1 MGVYANSQESIF
13 SKKKKNQKNN
23 VKFRKML
30 ANLGNFHC
38 VSVARRARNTK
49 KCARLVI
56 IIHEIL
62 DVEYEIVCA
71 SVGVCVFG

>member
-13 SKKKKNQKNN
+13 FKKKNQKNN

-30 ANLGNFHC
+30 ANLENFHC

-49 KCARLVI
+49 KMCQAGNNYPRN
-56 IIHEIL
+56 
-62 DVEYEIVCA
+62 
-71 SVGVCVFG
+71 SRRRVGL

>member
-1 MGVYANSQESIF
+1 MGIYANSQESIF
-13 SKKKKNQKNN
+13 FKKKKQKKNN

-30 ANLGNFHC
+30 ANLGNFYC
-38 VSVARRARNTK
+38 VSVARWAQNTK

-62 DVEYEIVCA
+62 DVEYESVCA